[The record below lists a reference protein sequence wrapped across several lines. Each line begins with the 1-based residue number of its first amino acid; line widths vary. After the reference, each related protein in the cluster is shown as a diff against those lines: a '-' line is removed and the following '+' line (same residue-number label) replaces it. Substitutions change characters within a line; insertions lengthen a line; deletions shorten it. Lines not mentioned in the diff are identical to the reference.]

1 MNLMNEKMAK
11 FKDCKH
17 RLLSKLLKFI
27 ELLKEYGFELFR
39 KLGKTIENRSEEI
52 ARCSDLLDQTAL
64 LKVFIEK

>member
-1 MNLMNEKMAK
+1 MAK

-52 ARCSDLLDQTAL
+52 ARCSDLLD
-64 LKVFIEK
+64 